1 MKRDYL
7 LEAMDYID
15 PALVEQAEAP
25 AKRRLP
31 CALRTALIAVCAC
44 LGLLGTAFAVET
56 IAGFQGLEVFQNRA
70 YIIGPEGVTRS
81 FNGYEL
87 RGGVEYY
94 PSEELWEELWEA
106 AAANPEASVS
116 LGYRDRQRVK
126 ELIGLDVTGNPTLDA
141 LIQTGFDAWL
151 STSNEGPTV
160 ISFCYSFRGNQ
171 NNCYVYVRGEIYT
184 ELMGIPADELT
195 VGYFT
200 RGTRDI
206 YEVYQAENGLSAVI
220 GSYPELLANQER
232 CRCHGDFCLDGARYQ
247 VEVECA
253 SGPDHALELL
263 KEVLDGFEA

>member
-7 LEAMDYID
+7 LEAMDYIA

-31 CALRTALIAVCAC
+31 YGLRTALIAVCVC

-56 IAGFQGLEVFQNRA
+56 IAGFQALEIFQDRT

-81 FNGYEL
+81 FDGYEL

-106 AAANPEASVS
+106 AAANPETSVS

-151 STSNEGPTV
+151 STSSEGPTV
-160 ISFCYSFRGNQ
+160 ISFRYSFCGNQ
-171 NNCYVYVRGEIYT
+171 NSCCVYVRGEIYT

-206 YEVYQAENGLSAVI
+206 YEVYEAENGLSAVI
-220 GSYPELLANQER
+220 GGYSELFSNQESY
-232 CRCHGDFCLDGARYQ
+232 RCHGDFCLDGIRYQ
-247 VEVECA
+247 VEVECTGG
-253 SGPDHALELL
+253 SDQALELL
-263 KEVLDGFEA
+263 KEVLDGFAV